1 MMTEGQALDRMTSAA
16 NALLASP
23 PMLPEDRAQLWAMLE
38 RGQAAMHREDYVGA
52 TLWAGGVLQVVKG
65 LADH

>member
-1 MMTEGQALDRMTSAA
+1 MMTEGQALDRLEAAA

-23 PMLPEDRAQLWAMLE
+23 PMLAEDRVQLWSMLE

-52 TLWAGGVLQVVKG
+52 TLWAGGVLQIAKG
-65 LADH
+65 IANH